1 MMSKKK
7 FILAIFL
14 EEIKIFI
21 KPKKGHSIWSDL
33 FKICDNHNTIY
44 CKIDKLKIL

>member
-1 MMSKKK
+1 MTSKKK
-7 FILAIFL
+7 STHEIFL

-33 FKICDNHNTIY
+33 FNYPLKTFKISVFT
-44 CKIDKLKIL
+44 

>member
-1 MMSKKK
+1 MTSKKK

-33 FKICDNHNTIY
+33 FNYPLKTFKISVFT
-44 CKIDKLKIL
+44 